1 MRNFGH
7 EVPKKLEYY
16 QNHHKLPGPKLRV
29 FYYGL
34 KDKIKVINHAKKV
47 PTGDN
52 LSTFPMQTMLLLGSL
67 YKDERWSN

>member
-1 MRNFGH
+1 MRNFGR
-7 EVPKKLEYY
+7 EIPKKREYY
-16 QNHHKLPGPKLRV
+16 PNYHKLPGPELRV
-29 FYYGL
+29 SYCRL